1 MILNAMM
8 TKKLFILLVTC
19 LCTMAAQ
26 CQVPAQEEHMK
37 FMGIPIDG
45 SIKQFHKELIKRGF
59 KRNYLDSDD
68 SRDYHGTFSGEEVE
82 LKVCFDKK
90 TKTVHRVG
98 VFIPCYS
105 DADIANRKYKS
116 FKYRLEEKYKA
127 YSISQY
133 IKVYDNNGLRLE
145 EDIKNGNLT
154 YLNSTEERLSDE
166 EKETTIYISKPIVKK
181 DSETD
186 TLQFSMVYFESLGNV
201 GAINIKTFKFD
212 NIPDSSKEKKY
223 ENGVMIAY
231 IDTKNS
237 SIIEEQ
243 NNNDL

>member
-19 LCTMAAQ
+19 LCTLAAQ
-26 CQVPAQEEHMK
+26 SQEPAQEEHMK

-116 FKYRLEEKYKA
+116 FKYRLEEKYFLA
-127 YSISQY
+127 A
-133 IKVYDNNGLRLE
+133 
-145 EDIKNGNLT
+145 
-154 YLNSTEERLSDE
+154 
-166 EKETTIYISKPIVKK
+166 IVKNFGMFVYNGFKNKLPK
-181 DSETD
+181 D
-186 TLQFSMVYFESLGNV
+186 YW
-201 GAINIKTFKFD
+201 
-212 NIPDSSKEKKY
+212 EKL
-223 ENGVMIAY
+223 I
-231 IDTKNS
+231 
-237 SIIEEQ
+237 
-243 NNNDL
+243 